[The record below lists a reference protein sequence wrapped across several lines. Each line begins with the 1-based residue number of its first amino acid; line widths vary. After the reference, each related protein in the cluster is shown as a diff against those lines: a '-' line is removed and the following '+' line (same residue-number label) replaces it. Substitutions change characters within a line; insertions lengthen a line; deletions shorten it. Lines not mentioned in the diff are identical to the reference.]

1 MKVKVTCD
9 STVDLSQ
16 DLVEKY
22 GLTIIP
28 LTVSL
33 GDDDFLDG
41 VNVKAE
47 NIFDYYDKTGALPKT
62 AARSIEAYKDLFKE
76 WTDQGYEVVHISIS
90 SEMSASFNNSRLA
103 AMEVPGV
110 YPVDSQSLSTGGGL
124 LVIYASEL
132 AQSGKYSAE
141 QIQKKVEARVPFVQA
156 SFIIGNMKFL
166 YKGGRCSAVAMF
178 GANLL
183 KIKPSIIVED
193 GKLRVDKKYMGSM
206 QAVLVKY
213 VKDIL
218 DKFNNP
224 DKKRI
229 FITYS
234 SDMGDIPAMVKDAVL
249 SIATFQEVLET
260 RAGATI
266 TGHCGKNTLGI
277 LFINDGEHEI

>member
-9 STVDLSQ
+9 STVDLSKE
-16 DLVEKY
+16 LIEKY
-22 GLTIIP
+22 NLTVIP

-41 VNVKAE
+41 VDVNADDIY
-47 NIFDYYDKTGALPKT
+47 NYYDKSGALPKT
-62 AARSIEAYKDLFKE
+62 AARSIEAYKDMFKE
-76 WTDQGYEVVHISIS
+76 WTDQGYEVVHVSLS

-103 AMEVPGV
+103 ALEVPGV
-110 YPVDSQSLSTGGGL
+110 YPVDSQSLSTGVGL
-124 LVIYASEL
+124 LAIYASEL

-141 QIQKKVEARVPFVQA
+141 QIQKMAEARTPFIQA

-183 KIKPSIIVED
+183 KIKPSIVVED
-193 GKLRVDKKYMGSM
+193 GKMRVDKKYMGSM
-206 QAVLVKY
+206 QSALAKY

-218 DKFNNP
+218 AKFNNP

-234 SDMGDIPAMVKDAVL
+234 SDMGDIPAMVKNAILETVP
-249 SIATFQEVLET
+249 FQEVLET

-277 LFINDGEHEI
+277 LFINDGEHKI